1 MVEEILSYWIFPRT
15 IAGAGME
22 RETVAEQS
30 LSRWT
35 SSYSITKDIV
45 GARWKLLAHCPCFRP
60 GGRAVSYKLSEVW
73 VGQFEASP
81 RVSLSHQSY
90 HVGAR
95 K

>member
-60 GGRAVSYKLSEVW
+60 V
-73 VGQFEASP
+73 VGQLLTSCLKPGF
-81 RVSLSHQSY
+81 LD
-90 HVGAR
+90 
-95 K
+95 